1 MIRLTMHFFLTICLY
16 LFLLQSVA
24 AEPYLC
30 PVEVSRVIDGDTVV
44 GDVSLPFD
52 VTLRNQRFR
61 AATFDTWEMR
71 GPNKSRGHLARL
83 ALYELRDVAI
93 GFYVEPVKAARD
105 DFGRILGIWWYRD
118 TEGQLKRVSEYM
130 RAGGHLKDK

>member
-1 MIRLTMHFFLTICLY
+1 MIRLTMHFCL
-16 LFLLQSVA
+16 LFCVIQSAA

-44 GDVSLPFD
+44 GDVSLGFGI
-52 VTLRNQRFR
+52 VLQGQHIR
-61 AATFDTWEMR
+61 AATFDTWELTGSQKPR
-71 GPNKSRGHLARL
+71 GQLARL
-83 ALYELRDVAI
+83 ALFDLRDDAV
-93 GFYVEPVKAARD
+93 GFYLEPIERPRD
-105 DFGRILGIWWYRD
+105 HFGRLLGVWWYRD